1 MAVKKPTLKD
11 YEESKQTKSYANDM
25 DKVESQKPSSFQ
37 YKDYS
42 ESDRVKDLWDTY
54 NSTKKPGAFTS
65 QWEQSLNDTIN
76 KIQNREKF
84 TYDLNGD
91 ALYQQY
97 KDRYIQ
103 QGQMAMMDTIGQ
115 AAALTGGYGNSYAT
129 TAGSQ
134 AYQGYLQGLNDKVP
148 ELYQLALDQYNRE
161 GDDLYN
167 QYSLLSDRYNQ
178 DYGMHRDAVSD
189 YYNDKSMAYDV
200 YSNEAD
206 KDYTRYADDKSFSYG
221 EHRDNVSD
229 WNAALDRANSNY
241 WQSKGYDYDITTAEN
256 TNAWNQ
262 YQSDVSQHQWQQNY
276 DEDVRQYNQNY
287 TYQQQRDQKS
297 DAQWQA
303 EFDEARRQYNAS
315 LAEQQRQYNAT
326 MAYNKSKSSTTTT
339 NKSNTNYTVDYSDWD
354 GGDWESYFASIRQS
368 EGQAA
373 AEKELKELTHS
384 GDIPSKYVAL
394 AASGARG
401 GKMGH

>member
-25 DKVESQKPSSFQ
+25 GKVESQKPSSFQ

-42 ESDRVKDLWDTY
+42 ESDRVKDLWDAY

-84 TYDLNGD
+84 SYDLNGD

-134 AYQGYLQGLNDKVP
+134 AYQGYLQGLNDKIP

-167 QYSLLSDRYNQ
+167 QYSLFSDRYNQ

-200 YSNEAD
+200 YTGEAD
-206 KDYTRYADDKSFSYG
+206 KDYSRYADDKSFSYG
-221 EHRDNVSD
+221 QYRDSVSD

-287 TYQQQRDQKS
+287 NYQQQRDQKS

-315 LAEQQRQYNAT
+315 LAENQRQYNSTMEYNRSKDAT
-326 MAYNKSKSSTTTT
+326 KK
-339 NKSNTNYTVDYSDWD
+339 YTYEDDADFSEFD
-354 GGDWESYFASIRQS
+354 GGEWESYFASIRQT

-373 AEKELKELTHS
+373 AEKELNELTRS
-384 GDIPSKYVAL
+384 GDIPSKYVAM